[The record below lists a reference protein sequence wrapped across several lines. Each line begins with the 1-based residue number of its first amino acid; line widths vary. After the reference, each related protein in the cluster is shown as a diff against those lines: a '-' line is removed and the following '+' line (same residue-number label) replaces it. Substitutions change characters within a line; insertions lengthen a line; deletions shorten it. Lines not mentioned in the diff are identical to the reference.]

1 MQMQGPEQA
10 FRKYYAAM
18 TDSDLLTV
26 AKNRNSFIR
35 LAQVLLAE
43 ELQRR
48 QMAPHIAPAEASE
61 SSSLWI
67 RLWRRIR
74 CEPAQSVCV
83 SQGFILPRSRTAP
96 EPIAQNASR
105 LRQSRGGI
113 GHVGATEDQVSM
125 VGTLPGR
132 MNGKGTKIEDIAGT
146 GAHDSLGG

>member
-1 MQMQGPEQA
+1 MQTPEEA
-10 FRKYYAAM
+10 FRKYYASM

-26 AKNRNSFIR
+26 AENRNSYIR
-35 LAQVLLAE
+35 LAQALLAE
-43 ELQRR
+43 ELRRR
-48 QMAPHIAPAEASE
+48 QMAPPHIAPAEGE
-61 SSSLWI
+61 SSSLFT

-74 CEPAQSVCV
+74 CEPAQCV
-83 SQGFILPRSRTAP
+83 RVNQASILPRSRTAA
-96 EPIAQNASR
+96 EPIAHNASR

-125 VGTLPGR
+125 VGTLPER